1 MIFAV
6 LGLIVAAI
14 IFLPGQWVKYVMARH
29 SGERADIPGTGG
41 QLARHL
47 LDEAGLTDVKVETT
61 EEGDHYDPEEK
72 AVRLTDGNYAG
83 RSLTAIAIAAH
94 EVSHALQD
102 AHGYAPLKARTNMA
116 GTVAMVQK
124 IGSMV
129 LLATPFVAILV
140 RAPQVMVLELM
151 VGLALLASSVVMHAV
166 TLPVEFDAS
175 FKRALPILDR
185 GNFIEKDDLPAAR
198 EILRAAAFTYVAA
211 ALMDLLNIARWLR
224 FLRF

>member
-1 MIFAV
+1 MLFAI

-14 IFLPGQWVKYVMARH
+14 IFLPGQWVKFVMARH
-29 SGERADIPGTGG
+29 AGERPDIPGTGG
-41 QLARHL
+41 ELAKHL
-47 LDEAGLTDVKVETT
+47 LEQADLGHVTVETT
-61 EEGDHYDPEEK
+61 EEGDHYDPQDK

-83 RSLTAIAIAAH
+83 RSLTALAIAAH

-102 AHGYAPLKARTNMA
+102 AHGYAPLKARTSMA
-116 GTVAMVQK
+116 GTVSMIQRA
-124 IGSMV
+124 GSMV
-129 LLATPFVAILV
+129 LLATPLVGILV
-140 RAPQVMVLELM
+140 RAPQIMVLELM

-185 GNFIEKDDLPAAR
+185 GNFIDKDDLPAAR